1 METSELDIIT
11 MLIGPSD
18 GRLST
23 AQHPPS
29 TALITPVEASCPLLF
44 AKDKLKLSQENFE
57 SKITAKTAT
66 APCLMLTK
74 QVTRESFLMQLAFQH
89 GFGLTETMDRCLLQ
103 LHDLQ
108 PSQRALPLLS
118 RQISSC
124 CQQGLSIFYD
134 EFCFLLL
141 F

>member
-1 METSELDIIT
+1 MRGAAPEIFQNSPRQTPVF
-11 MLIGPSD
+11 PS
-18 GRLST
+18 RKTLLST

-44 AKDKLKLSQENFE
+44 AKDKLKLSHENFE
-57 SKITAKTAT
+57 SKITAKTP

-74 QVTRESFLMQLAFQH
+74 QVRRESFLMQLAFQH

-103 LHDLQ
+103 LHDLL
-108 PSQRALPLLS
+108 PSQRILPLVS

-134 EFCFLLL
+134 EF
-141 F
+141 